1 MLKLHLTKRTI
12 EAIPLTDLGQILCRD
27 SELPGF
33 GIRVGSKTKVFFVEG
48 QVNRRTVRVTIGKYG
63 PLTPEIARRLALKNL
78 SDMAQGRDPN
88 KEKRRNEVR
97 QVSLRTAFEC
107 FFTAKP
113 KLSPRTVE
121 GYTRTVNLYLAD
133 WTASP
138 IHELTRAMVLA
149 KHRELSAKRGA
160 LTANSVMRHLRS
172 VYNFVAA
179 SHDDFPPN
187 PVAILTQAR
196 AWASE
201 KRRQRLVPSHA
212 LPEWWAAVMEE
223 PPLCRDF
230 LQVAL
235 FTGMRRSEI
244 AGLRWENIDLRARTL
259 TVPRT
264 KNGDPLTLPLS
275 NYLARLLIE
284 RKLATGP
291 TPFVFPSRSASGHVE
306 EVKSFTARVA
316 VRSGIEFS
324 LHDLRRTF
332 ITIAESLDVP
342 AYTLKRL
349 LNHRNAADVSR
360 LVDQIARL
368 PNLHLRHETRRQRRT
383 QTPVTSSAPLIELGN
398 MGLR

>member
-1 MLKLHLTKRTI
+1 MPKFHLTKRTI
-12 EAIPLTDLGQILCRD
+12 EAIPLTDLGQILYRD

-33 GIRVGSKTKVFFVEG
+33 GIRVGSKSKVFFAEG
-48 QVNRRTVRVTIGKYG
+48 QVDRRTVRVTLGKYG

-78 SDMAQGRDPN
+78 SAMAQGHDPN
-88 KEKRRNEVR
+88 KEKRRDEVR
-97 QVSLRTAFEC
+97 RVSLRTAFER

-113 KLSPRTVE
+113 KLAARTVE

-133 WTASP
+133 WADRP
-138 IHELTRAMVLA
+138 IQEITRAMVLA
-149 KHRELSAKRGA
+149 KHRELSDKRGA

-179 SHDDFPPN
+179 SQDDLPPN

-223 PPLCRDF
+223 SPLSRDF

-244 AGLRWENIDLRARTL
+244 AGLRWEHIDLRARTL
-259 TVPRT
+259 TVPTT

-275 NYLARLLIE
+275 NYLARPLIE
-284 RKLATGP
+284 RKLAVGA

-306 EVKSFTARVA
+306 EVKTFAARVA
-316 VRSGIEFS
+316 ARSGIAFS
-324 LHDLRRTF
+324 IHDLRRTF
-332 ITIAESLDVP
+332 ITVAESLDVP

-349 LNHRNAADVSR
+349 LNHRQSNDVTGGYIIINVERLRAPVERVACRILELAAGER
-360 LVDQIARL
+360 Q
-368 PNLHLRHETRRQRRT
+368 HEQ
-383 QTPVTSSAPLIELGN
+383 AAG
-398 MGLR
+398 